1 MPSIHLSSLLPSW
14 PLKLHSLAI
23 FGIPPKVFL
32 TSDFDVPWKVGTF
45 ENVLEMLCQE
55 GSRNN
60 FNLFAAVTRCNRKNV
75 SARKI
80 NNEHFV
86 QSVLNIFNYSYIII
100 RSSHQRPQSGDGD
113 QCAKSVRNSSRERR
127 KSRILS

>member
-1 MPSIHLSSLLPSW
+1 MAIKVALARNIWNSTRSAPPHL
-14 PLKLHSLAI
+14 
-23 FGIPPKVFL
+23 PP
-32 TSDFDVPWKVGTF
+32 FDDSQIVRTL

-60 FNLFAAVTRCNRKNV
+60 FNLFAVVTRCNRKNV

-86 QSVLNIFNYSYIII
+86 QSMLNIFNYSYIII
-100 RSSHQRPQSGDGD
+100 RSSHQRH
-113 QCAKSVRNSSRERR
+113 
-127 KSRILS
+127 